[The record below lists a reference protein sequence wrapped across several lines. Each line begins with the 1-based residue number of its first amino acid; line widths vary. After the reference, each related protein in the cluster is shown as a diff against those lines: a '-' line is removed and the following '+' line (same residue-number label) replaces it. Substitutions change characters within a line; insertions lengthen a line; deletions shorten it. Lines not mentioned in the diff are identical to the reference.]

1 MYEGVQMSLR
11 LRLMLPLVVVFSAS
25 VGYPLLHAFYLSLTN
40 YKITSRGDTKIVW
53 LQQYIA
59 TLQDPNYWSSLR
71 VTAVFVILAVF
82 IEFWLGLFVALALQK
97 QRKIKD
103 LTRSFLLAPMF
114 VTPIA
119 IGLMFRFILNQQLGV
134 IPTFLA
140 KFGLA
145 YDFFGPG
152 KALFTIV
159 LIDVWQWTPF
169 MVLLLLAGLEGLS
182 KSPFEAAKID
192 GASALFTFRKITLPM
207 LMPVIS
213 VAILIRSLDAMK
225 IFEYVFAITRGGPAI
240 ETMTIQYYTYQT
252 GIQFY
257 RLGLASAMSYLMLII
272 VMIIAVILFRR
283 VEATRKNQ

>member
-1 MYEGVQMSLR
+1 MSLR

-240 ETMTIQYYTYQT
+240 ETVTIQYYTYQT

>member
-1 MYEGVQMSLR
+1 
-11 LRLMLPLVVVFSAS
+11 MLPLVVVFSAS

>member
-1 MYEGVQMSLR
+1 MSLR

>member
-1 MYEGVQMSLR
+1 MSLR

-192 GASALFTFRKITLPM
+192 GASALFTFRRITLPM

-240 ETMTIQYYTYQT
+240 ETVTIQYYTYQT